1 MKKLSRRSF
10 LQSMGMAGA
19 GVALAA
25 CTAPAAPADQ
35 EAEAGDMAGGDGMT
49 GNLQIWVQHYT
60 PTESMEQGPNNP
72 LPHNMIQVIS
82 DEYMDANPGPRSRLS
97 GSRTTWPAMSGS

>member
-1 MKKLSRRSF
+1 MKNLSRRSF

-25 CTAPAAPADQ
+25 CAAPAPAAQDS
-35 EAEAGDMAGGDGMT
+35 AGDEMSGEPGMT

-72 LPHNMIQVIS
+72 LP
-82 DEYMDANPGPRSRLS
+82 
-97 GSRTTWPAMSGS
+97 TT